1 MGMTVPPKYIVGY
14 AYVNKQGLDVRVVE
28 YRGRKDITVEFA
40 LDGERKVTTGSYIK
54 RGLPIH
60 SSFGKVKVGDKFPCH
75 DGDEVEVLEILKNSR
90 MKVKWLSDGA
100 IATKGL
106 NNLQENYNRHPT
118 KNQPK
123 VGELFQTNNS
133 GVVEI
138 MKFVSATN
146 VVVRFKD
153 GSESKVSVS
162 DLNRGIVRHKGSNL
176 YIGSKFKTKSGWE
189 GTVVSY
195 KDPWNVE
202 VLWQDSTRSWETAG
216 AVKSGG
222 IKPLMQPSV
231 EGIGYF
237 GVGEFVP
244 GLYKEGR
251 KVDERIYAFWV
262 RMFSR
267 CYNPKEL
274 NKSRNAK
281 YRDVLVHKDWHNF
294 QSFAQWAYQQPMAF
308 DNDVELDKDL
318 LQVGAKTYNENV
330 CCIIPAEINRFL
342 IEQDVGAYCRGVH
355 LIAPKTPNSAIGY
368 VSRVNTDLGREYL
381 GYFPTVDMAFQ
392 AYKKRKEEYAKE
404 LAQKWKD
411 KVQDKVYNALMN
423 YTVNMTD

>member
-1 MGMTVPPKYIVGY
+1 MGMTIPPKYIVGY
-14 AYVNKQGLDVRVVE
+14 EYINKQGLDVRVVE

-54 RGLPIH
+54 KGLPIH
-60 SSFGKVKVGDKFPCH
+60 SSFGKVKVGDRFPCH
-75 DGDEVEVLEILKNSR
+75 DGDEVEVLEIFKNSQI
-90 MKVKWLSDGA
+90 KIKWLSDGTTA
-100 IATKGL
+100 VKGL
-106 NNLQENYNRHPT
+106 RNLQENYNRHPT

-133 GVVEI
+133 GVVEVV
-138 MKFVSATN
+138 KFVNAIN

-153 GSESKVSVS
+153 GTESNVSVS

-176 YIGSKFKTKSGWE
+176 YIGTKFKTNSGWE
-189 GTVVSY
+189 GTVLSY

-202 VLWQDSTRSWETAG
+202 VLWQDGTTSWEVAG
-216 AVKSGG
+216 HIKLGN

-237 GVGEFVP
+237 GIGEFVP
-244 GLYKEGR
+244 GSYKEGN
-251 KVDERIYAFWV
+251 KIDERVYAFWV

-267 CYNPKEL
+267 CYNPTEL
-274 NKSRNAK
+274 NKPRNAK
-281 YRDVLVHKDWHNF
+281 YRNIHVDKSWHNF
-294 QSFAQWAYQQPMAF
+294 QNFAQWALKQPMVF
-308 DNDVELDKDL
+308 EDDVELDKDL
-318 LQVGAKTYNENV
+318 LQDGCKAYNENA

-368 VSRVNTDLGREYL
+368 VARVNTNLGREYL
-381 GYFPTVDMAFQ
+381 GYFPTPDMAF
-392 AYKKRKEEYAKE
+392 AVYKKRKEDYAKE
-404 LAQKWKD
+404 LAEKWKD
-411 KVQDKVYNALMN
+411 KLQKKVYDALIT
-423 YTVNMTD
+423 YTVDQY